1 MKNIYLVLS
10 FLFYISSFSQP
21 QVGYDL
27 IDKKVATI
35 PLNSGTSINA
45 IANFINANF
54 KTENDKIR
62 AVFYWTS
69 SNISYDVKNMFV
81 VNFDETPQDRIA
93 KTLKTK
99 KGICGDY
106 AAIFNEIATLVG
118 IKSVVISGYTKQ
130 NGKIATLSHA
140 WCAAK
145 IDNKWYVF
153 DPTWG
158 SGSLINGKFVKRINN
173 YYFKTEPEKIISS
186 HIPFDYLWQFSNYP
200 ITNAE
205 FYEGKIQINKD
216 NKYFDFEKEIAKQ
229 SCLSEIDQLFES
241 AERIEK
247 NGLKNAMIV
256 ESYKSKKEHL
266 TYLRQSVNIDKLN
279 GIVNEMNEAVVLLND
294 FILYR
299 NNKFKPTFSDEEI
312 NNMIQKPR
320 EKLVKC
326 QNDIYTVGSMG
337 KETASNISSIKKSIE
352 SNLAMAEEHALFVKN
367 YLSKSKMVR
376 KTMFSKVSW
385 FGIPLN

>member
-1 MKNIYLVLS
+1 MKYIYLVLS
-10 FLFYISSFSQP
+10 FLFCILGFSQP

-45 IANFINANF
+45 VANFINTNF

-106 AAIFNEIATLVG
+106 AAIFNEIAALVG
-118 IKSVVISGYTKQ
+118 VKSVVVSGYTKQ

-145 IDNKWYVF
+145 IDNKWYIF

-158 SGSLINGKFVKRINN
+158 SGALTNGKFVKKIDN
-173 YYFKTEPEKIISS
+173 YYFKAEPEKIIAS
-186 HIPFDYLWQFSNYP
+186 HIPFDYLWQFLNYP

-205 FYEGKIQINKD
+205 FYEGKTQINKTK
-216 NKYFDFEKEIAKQ
+216 KYFDFEKEQAKQ
-229 SCLSEIDQLFES
+229 SSLSEMDQLFES
-241 AERIEK
+241 AERIQR

-256 ESYKSKKEHL
+256 ESCESKKKQL
-266 TYLRQSVNIDKLN
+266 TYLRQSFNIDKLN

-299 NNKFKPTFSDEEI
+299 NNKFKPTFPDDQI

-320 EKLVKC
+320 EKLYKC
-326 QNDIYTVGSMG
+326 QNDIYTVGSTG
-337 KETASNISSIKKSIE
+337 SENTSNLLSIKKSIE
-352 SNLAMAEEHALFVKN
+352 SNLALAEEHALFVKN
-367 YLSKSKMVR
+367 YLSKSKIVR
-376 KTMFSKVSW
+376 KTMFSKATW